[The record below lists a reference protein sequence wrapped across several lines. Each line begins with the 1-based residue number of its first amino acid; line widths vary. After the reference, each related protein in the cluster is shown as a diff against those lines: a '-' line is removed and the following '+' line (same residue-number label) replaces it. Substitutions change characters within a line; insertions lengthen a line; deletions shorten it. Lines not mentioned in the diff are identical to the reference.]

1 MVNNP
6 LSHPWQ
12 TQVTKQFAAP
22 RSEHVWSF
30 QLQLHLANMNYNR
43 NGSRQNGS
51 RSTENDVDSAEA
63 TGLTRNLLV
72 KQHGPWLSC
81 FQYYSSME
89 SRFLATDSPSLQYER
104 ENVNS
109 FGFEPDAGFK
119 EVVPLLVFALKLPPQ
134 LVWPVI
140 LIIKLCCSVTSNSA
154 SYTGDWYY
162 WRCY

>member
-119 EVVPLLVFALKLPPQ
+119 ERLFLGTGWCWNRACGVASTKSHLISRKQVSVV
-134 LVWPVI
+134 
-140 LIIKLCCSVTSNSA
+140 
-154 SYTGDWYY
+154 
-162 WRCY
+162 

>member
-1 MVNNP
+1 
-6 LSHPWQ
+6 
-12 TQVTKQFAAP
+12 
-22 RSEHVWSF
+22 
-30 QLQLHLANMNYNR
+30 
-43 NGSRQNGS
+43 
-51 RSTENDVDSAEA
+51 
-63 TGLTRNLLV
+63 
-72 KQHGPWLSC
+72 
-81 FQYYSSME
+81 ME

-154 SYTGDWYY
+154 SYTGD
-162 WRCY
+162 